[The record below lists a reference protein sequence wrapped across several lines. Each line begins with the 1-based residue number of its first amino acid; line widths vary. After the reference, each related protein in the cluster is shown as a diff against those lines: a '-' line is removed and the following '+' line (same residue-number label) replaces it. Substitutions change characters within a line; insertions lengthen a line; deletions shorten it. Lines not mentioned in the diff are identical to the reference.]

1 MHRVQVCGLLLW
13 SGLCVCVFV
22 CLLDIT
28 LSCAKMAELIELL
41 FGVWTQVASRKHILD
56 GGPDS
61 RQVRGSFLLGNV
73 TADYKVYGHSGI
85 RCTEMTDQIDMWF
98 VRNTQVGPIY

>member
-41 FGVWTQVASRKHILD
+41 FGV
-56 GGPDS
+56 
-61 RQVRGSFLLGNV
+61 
-73 TADYKVYGHSGI
+73 
-85 RCTEMTDQIDMWF
+85 
-98 VRNTQVGPIY
+98 